1 MKVIGTFLKKFSND
15 WTMNLAGMLAYSLI
29 TAIFPLLLGILS
41 IAGIILNL
49 LSPSSLNHVAA
60 QIGSALPSQLSSV
73 LNVPNLLKS
82 LVHIT
87 GPIAIVSLV
96 GLLWTGSNL
105 FTNMENAFSVVFRTG
120 DRDFIHQ
127 KMMGMGMVIILAIL
141 LPLSVLAS
149 SLVTAGS
156 KSFQS
161 ALPPPLGVILS
172 FVGPLVAIGILWVLF
187 LIIYIV
193 VPNIKVPFRDAWRG
207 AVTAAIL
214 FAIFDTLFPVYFKLA
229 LSGNGAK
236 YGQVAGAALLL
247 VVFLWFFAVFTLIG
261 AQVNAVAMGIK
272 PTKQDLAK
280 TLSQDYHQRMAPLP
294 PRPGLHRRVASGGG
308 RVLQVAALRPLV
320 VAARLLALPLKLLAL
335 VVWLVARPAVEA
347 ETQGTAHTRVPAAPA
362 RTYQYPRSGAPTA
375 K

>member
-41 IAGIILNL
+41 IAGIILSF
-49 LSPSSLNHVAA
+49 LSPSSLTTVADKIA
-60 QIGSALPSQLSSV
+60 GALPSQLNSI
-73 LNVPNLLKS
+73 LKIHTLLPN

-280 TLSQDYHQRMAPLP
+280 TLSQDYHQMMAPIP

-308 RVLQVAALRPLV
+308 RVLQVAALRPLIM
-320 VAARLLALPLKLLAL
+320 AARLLTLPLKLLAL

-347 ETQGTAHTRVPAAPA
+347 ETQGAGHTRVQTAPA